1 MRRTVLFVEGTKGFI
16 SQAIVN
22 RLKQTGF
29 TIRRVPDDLD
39 KIAFHRN
46 ESQMMIY
53 YPSGGNY
60 QIEQITRYLLDL
72 VEKER
77 KSLCIIG
84 NPDDISIVNKM
95 DNSDKIAH
103 MYERPFDLDILIE
116 DMEELAD
123 SHQEY
128 KWKKNILIAD
138 DDPDFLKVME
148 GWLKN
153 LYRIDCVRSGSEVL
167 HFLKTARPD
176 LILLDYEMPDL
187 DGYQVMNEIR
197 KNPFVSKIP
206 IIFLTGKNDKE
217 VVMRILERKPE
228 GYLLKSTSKDEVLDT
243 LDQFFANSILR
254 NK

>member
-53 YPSGGNY
+53 YPSGGND

-128 KWKKNILIAD
+128 KRKKNILIAD